1 LSSDSASSNGSDPRS
16 ARVTLERVVVLAYIL
31 AVAMPPLGFVIG
43 LGLRAKSKHWVWII
57 LLSIVAAAI
66 WAVIINS
73 GGLSTTNQSY

>member
-1 LSSDSASSNGSDPRS
+1 M
-16 ARVTLERVVVLAYIL
+16 TLERVVVLAYIL
-31 AVAMPPLGFVIG
+31 AVAMPPLGFVIGLG